1 MVKLTRFLASVSDG
15 ETQFDHFAEVLE
27 GIRPRQVAII
37 HPSWF
42 KHVSEVHIGNYQ

>member
-1 MVKLTRFLASVSDG
+1 MFKLTRFLASMSNG

-27 GIRPRQVAII
+27 GIRPCQVAII
-37 HPSWF
+37 HLSWL